1 MTATHALRRRASGLA
16 LALLFTLA
24 GLAPALADRT
34 WDNRDIRGEYAYSL
48 IEAEW
53 ITTGDPPVQK
63 ILYCTSIGTA
73 IADGAGN
80 LETTGTLR
88 CNLDGT
94 VFFEEDTETM
104 TYEVQPNGEVLFW
117 NPDSADPTHGV
128 IVDHGRTILIDG
140 TTRFDNWIYQHGHAV
155 KR

>member
-1 MTATHALRRRASGLA
+1 M
-16 LALLFTLA
+16 
-24 GLAPALADRT
+24 
-34 WDNRDIRGEYAYSL
+34 YSL

-53 ITTGDPPVQK
+53 ITDGDPPVQK

-80 LETTGTLR
+80 LEITGTLR
-88 CNLDGT
+88 CNLEGT
-94 VFFEEDTETM
+94 VFLEQDTETM

-117 NPDSADPTHGV
+117 DPESTEPTHGF
-128 IVDHGRTILIDG
+128 IVEHGRTILIDG
-140 TTRFDNWIYQHGHAV
+140 SLRSADWIYQHGHVV